1 MNVSEVVKKTIEERG
16 VKQKWVVE
24 QMNNVIPDIN
34 MNSQKLSAV
43 TKGQRQFKCD
53 ELIAFCK
60 AMKSNSSVLVPY
72 CDKCPG
78 ISGKSSLCTTLRLRK

>member
-1 MNVSEVVKKTIEERG
+1 MNVGEVVKKTIEERG

-60 AMKSNSSVLVPY
+60 AMKINPDVFL
-72 CDKCPG
+72 G
-78 ISGKSSLCTTLRLRK
+78 E